1 MSKHNDTSE
10 ESNRKRRRAAQEEC
24 ESNRATL
31 VESVVAQRD
40 EPPLLSLLERM
51 NSSSLTGPAA
61 ALQHHLLSSLL
72 IPPAASTTVP
82 VPAASLPVQGLIG
95 ELLRQASM
103 PSTNPLGNTLPLND
117 RASLDWLQ
125 SLIPPTVLAPPLA
138 FREPQLPAAP
148 APQLSNTVIS
158 QLCSILAALQAPT
171 APPVFQAPP
180 TPRPLDPMSTEVT
193 QAALLILLPL
203 LQSASTTASPPQP
216 PPAPPPVQ
224 GLLSNPVLLQEALAL
239 VLRSNPTTS
248 LPEVTVSDVDPSASQ
263 LSLHP
268 NRMVAQRGSSSVSSL
283 SETALPASSRS
294 MPLSLPSDSMVL
306 SEYQVL
312 LREQIELFEATPD
325 DTRPHDQGRKRQVVV
340 GQVGIRCRF
349 CQDVVRAARSRG
361 AVYFPVRL
369 ENLYQAG
376 QNMGSNHF
384 CRTCPRIPQDL
395 KKRMIQLALESSR
408 SSTSGSGKKYWSDGV
423 KALGVT
429 EHENGGLRFAD
440 H

>member
-1 MSKHNDTSE
+1 MSRHNETSE
-10 ESNRKRRRAAQEEC
+10 ESNKKRRRAAQEES
-24 ESNRATL
+24 EINRAAL
-31 VESVVAQRD
+31 VEPVVAQRD
-40 EPPLLSLLERM
+40 NPPLLSVLERM
-51 NSSSLTGPAA
+51 NNSSIPAARPAA
-61 ALQHHLLSSLL
+61 ALHHPLLSSLSS
-72 IPPAASTTVP
+72 PPTTSTTVAA
-82 VPAASLPVQGLIG
+82 PAASLPVHGLIG
-95 ELLRQASM
+95 ELLRQASV
-103 PSTNPLGNTLPLND
+103 PSTNPLGSTHSFND

-125 SLIPPTVLAPPLA
+125 SLISPTVPAPHLA
-138 FREPQLPAAP
+138 FAEPQQPDA
-148 APQLSNTVIS
+148 APQLSNTNIS

-180 TPRPLDPMSTEVT
+180 TPRPMSAEAT
-193 QAALLILLPL
+193 QAALLVLLPL
-203 LQSASTTASPPQP
+203 LQSATASPPP
-216 PPAPPPVQ
+216 PPSPAPPPLQ
-224 GLLSNPVLLQEALAL
+224 GLLSNPALLQEALAL
-239 VLRSNPTTS
+239 VLRSNATTSVPAVTVSEVDPTTS
-248 LPEVTVSDVDPSASQ
+248 QLGLP
-263 LSLHP
+263 P
-268 NRMVAQRGSSSVSSL
+268 NRMVAQRASSSVSSL

-294 MPLSLPSDSMVL
+294 MPLALPSDSMVL

-384 CRTCPRIPQDL
+384 CRTCPRIPEDL
-395 KKRMIQLALESSR
+395 KEKMIQLAHESSR

>member
-10 ESNRKRRRAAQEEC
+10 ESNKKRRRAAHEES

-31 VESVVAQRD
+31 VESVVAQRH
-40 EPPLLSLLERM
+40 EPPFLSLLERM
-51 NSSSLTGPAA
+51 NNSSLPVAGPAA
-61 ALQHHLLSSLL
+61 TLHHPLLASLVN
-72 IPPAASTTVP
+72 PNTSTTVAA
-82 VPAASLPVQGLIG
+82 PAALLSVQELIG
-95 ELLRQASM
+95 ELVRQASV
-103 PSTNPLGNTLPLND
+103 PSINPPGNTFSLND
-117 RASLDWLQ
+117 MASLDRLQ
-125 SLIPPTVLAPPLA
+125 SLISPIVPAPPLA
-138 FREPQLPAAP
+138 FTEPQLPAAP
-148 APQLSNTVIS
+148 VPQFSNTNIS

-171 APPVFQAPP
+171 APPVFQPPP
-180 TPRPLDPMSTEVT
+180 TPRPLDSMSAEAT
-193 QAALLILLPL
+193 QAALLVLLPL
-203 LQSASTTASPPQP
+203 LQSATASSPLP
-216 PPAPPPVQ
+216 PPAPPPPQ
-224 GLLSNPVLLQEALAL
+224 GLVSNPALLQEALAL
-239 VLRSNPTTS
+239 VLRSNATTS
-248 LPEVTVSDVDPSASQ
+248 LPAVTVADVDPSASQ
-263 LSLHP
+263 LGLPP
-268 NRMVAQRGSSSVSSL
+268 NRMVAQRASSSVSSL

-294 MPLSLPSDSMVL
+294 MPLALRSDSIVL

-312 LREQIELFEATPD
+312 LREQIELFEATAD

-384 CRTCPRIPQDL
+384 CRTCPRIPQEL
-395 KKRMIQLALESSR
+395 KDKMIQLAHESSR